1 MTVSFS
7 GLSVFY
13 RKDVLE
19 TNVMRYEG
27 TVLRDTTKKQAPAL
41 KMLGP
46 CRRKWK
52 GLIVMCVEYLN
63 FY

>member
-27 TVLRDTTKKQAPAL
+27 TKR
-41 KMLGP
+41 
-46 CRRKWK
+46 
-52 GLIVMCVEYLN
+52 Y
-63 FY
+63 Y